1 MCIENQFTTILL
13 LCTDHCTTQTSS
25 DGNQTTSTLSITLN
39 RSDAGRYLSCRAYN
53 HAVPSDALE
62 DGWRL
67 DIQCECLQSNII
79 PFTKARTWHDIVTNA
94 AFSTVGL
101 GIHNIYVYTYVKC
114 FEFDWNTV
122 IIRCGSFINWWYVDC
137 TRCIYLPHCW
147 SILASELCL
156 RWWCGRDCAFG

>member
-1 MCIENQFTTILL
+1 MYSVLLWKYNIKDNCVTNFPL
-13 LCTDHCTTQTSS
+13 LCCRLPIAAQTSS

-79 PFTKARTWHDIVTNA
+79 PLTKARTWHHIVINA
-94 AFSTVGL
+94 AFSNA
-101 GIHNIYVYTYVKC
+101 GIKYVYCVHMSSAL
-114 FEFDWNTV
+114 NL
-122 IIRCGSFINWWYVDC
+122 IG
-137 TRCIYLPHCW
+137 TRL
-147 SILASELCL
+147 LCVAVHL
-156 RWWCGRDCAFG
+156 